1 MEEVKQDS
9 QIYVACL
16 ASYNAGSLSGEWI
29 TPADTEEKLQAQI
42 DAILKASP
50 EPDAEE
56 WAIHD
61 YDNFP
66 NLGEYPSNEDII
78 KVVKAQKK
86 HGVNQINA
94 FLSLYTPEDL
104 EHFEDSYSGE
114 YDSFREYSNQL
125 ADDCYN
131 ASDTPYF
138 DYEAFERDTKIDTHS
153 EEAPN
158 YKVYIFQSISVIY
171 TIYY

>member
-1 MEEVKQDS
+1 MEAVKQDS
-9 QIYVACL
+9 KIYVACL
-16 ASYNAGSLSGEWI
+16 ASYNAGCLSGKWI

-61 YDNFP
+61 YNNFP
-66 NLGEYPSNEDII
+66 NLGEYPSVENII
-78 KVVKAQKK
+78 KVVEAQKK

-94 FLSLYTPEDL
+94 FLEGHSIEDL

-114 YDSFREYSNQL
+114 FDNFREYSDQL
-125 ADDCYN
+125 
-131 ASDTPYF
+131 F
-138 DYEAFERDTKIDTHS
+138 DELYLHDVPEHILIMMLLNVIVILIVRKQMHQITK
-153 EEAPN
+153 
-158 YKVYIFQSISVIY
+158 YIFLEVFN
-171 TIYY
+171 

>member
-1 MEEVKQDS
+1 MEAVKQDNS

-16 ASYNAGSLSGEWI
+16 ASYNAGCLSGKWI

-50 EPDAEE
+50 EPEAEE

-66 NLGEYPSNEDII
+66 DLGEHPNFESII
-78 KVVKAQKK
+78 KVIKAQKE
-86 HGVNQINA
+86 HGINEINA
-94 FLSLYTPEDL
+94 FIKCHSVEDL

-114 YDSFREYSNQL
+114 YDSFRDYAIELFDELYLHDVPEHIQSYIDYDKFEN
-125 ADDCYN
+125 DC
-131 ASDTPYF
+131 S
-138 DYEAFERDTKIDTHS
+138 IDTTA

-158 YKVYIFQSISVIY
+158 NKVYIFRSF
-171 TIYY
+171 

>member
-66 NLGEYPSNEDII
+66 NLGEYPSVADIV
-78 KVVKAQKK
+78 KVRKAQKE

-94 FLSLYTPEDL
+94 FLKNYSVEDL

-114 YDSFREYSNQL
+114 YDSFRDYSDQLFDELYLHDVPEHIQSYIDYDKWEY
-125 ADDCYN
+125 DC
-131 ASDTPYF
+131 
-138 DYEAFERDTKIDTHS
+138 KIDTHS

-158 YKVYIFQSISVIY
+158 YKVYIFREF
-171 TIYY
+171 

>member
-16 ASYNAGSLSGEWI
+16 ASYNAGSLVGEWI

-66 NLGEYPSNEDII
+66 NLGEYPSNKDII
-78 KVVKAQKK
+78 KVKQHQTYA
-86 HGVNQINA
+86 GINETNA
-94 FLSLYTPEDL
+94 FLSIYQIDDL
-104 EHFEDSYSGE
+104 EHFNESYAGE
-114 YDSFREYSNQL
+114 FDSFSDYSNEL
-125 ADDCYN
+125 ADDCFN
-131 ASDTPYF
+131 ASDIQYF
-138 DYEAFERDTKIDTHS
+138 DYDAFERDCHFNCHEAD
-153 EEAPN
+153 APN
-158 YKVYIFQSISVIY
+158 HKVYIFREF
-171 TIYY
+171 